1 MSSAEM
7 NSVMNS
13 FAPVHLDD
21 LENIRLMNR
30 IDTKFLM
37 TIDRLPSLLKY
48 ISSDYKILEIE
59 GKREFLYKTY
69 YFDTQEYLFYMA
81 HITGKLV
88 RHKVRFREYE
98 INRKTF
104 LEIKSKMHN
113 NRTIK
118 RRIEADRHTEF
129 FDWKYSDFIKSHT
142 QVDAVNLIPV
152 LSGTFKRITLAG
164 DKTNERITIDH
175 DLFFSTMNGSTQSL
189 PYLAVVEVKTEGFP
203 KQTPVVSSLRKMHI
217 RPHQFSK
224 YCIGIALLRK
234 DTRNNILKSQIL
246 LLNKLENEYSEFH
259 NDC

>member
-1 MSSAEM
+1 MFSIEV

-13 FAPVHLDD
+13 IAPVHLDD

-37 TIDRLPSLLKY
+37 TIDRLPYLLKY
-48 ISSDYKILEIE
+48 IGSDYKILEIG
-59 GKREFLYKTY
+59 GKREFLYNTY
-69 YFDTQEYLFYMA
+69 YFDTREYLFFMA
-81 HITGKLV
+81 HVTGKLV

-98 INRKTF
+98 INGKTF
-104 LEIKSKMHN
+104 LEIKSKMQN

-118 RRIEADRHTEF
+118 RRIEADKYTEF
-129 FDWKYSDFIKSHT
+129 FDGKYSDFIQKHT

-152 LSGTFKRITLAG
+152 LSGTFKRMTLAG
-164 DKTNERITIDH
+164 EKTNERITIDY
-175 DLFFSTMNGSTQSL
+175 DLFFSTMNGSRQSL
-189 PYLAVVEVKTEGFP
+189 PFLAVVEVKTEGFP
-203 KQTPVVSSLRKMHI
+203 KQTPIMSSLRKMNI

-224 YCIGIALLRK
+224 YCIGTALLRK

-246 LLNKLENEYSEFH
+246 LLNKLKNEYSEFH